1 MNYWTTF
8 SKKLLLV
15 ASGIIVLLFII
26 KLFSFSSEQTTDDKT
41 YYGKFRQDY
50 SIYSVKIP
58 EEMNFCDESVPLEDL
73 EVRRRF
79 DKELL
84 SNTYFQSNTIV
95 LMKRSNRW
103 FPVIEPI
110 LRKYNIPDDFKY
122 LTIAESNLT
131 NVVSPAGAVGYW
143 QLMKATAKSYG
154 LEISPEVDE
163 RYNMVKA
170 AEAAC
175 KYLKRAYGE
184 FGSWTLSAAAYN
196 MGIDGIKRQVKKQKS
211 DNYYDLY
218 LNTETS
224 RYIFRI
230 LAIKRLFTHPEEYG
244 FHLREKDK
252 YSVVPSHTLTVD
264 SSISN
269 LVNFALSQNIN
280 YKILKAFNPWLR
292 KNKLTNTN
300 GKSYTIEIPD
310 SGYQVFFD
318 YGRDSLYLGDSLTKT
333 QLDAVSTDSI
343 NDSIK

>member
-1 MNYWTTF
+1 MLF
-8 SKKLLLV
+8 V
-15 ASGIIVLLFII
+15 ASGLIVLFFLI

-41 YYGKFRQDY
+41 YYSKFRQDY

-58 EEMNFCDESVPLEDL
+58 EEMYFCDEPVPLQDL
-73 EVRRRF
+73 EVKRRM

-84 SNTYFQSNTIV
+84 SNTYFQSNTII
-95 LMKRSNRW
+95 LMKRANRW
-103 FPVIEPI
+103 FPIIEPI
-110 LRKYNIPDDFKY
+110 LKKYNIPDDFKY

-154 LEISPEVDE
+154 LEISQEVDE
-163 RYNMVKA
+163 RYHMVKS

-196 MGIDGIKRQVKKQKS
+196 MGIDGIKRQVTKQRS

-230 LAIKRLFTHPEEYG
+230 LAIKQLFTHPEEYG

-252 YSVVPSHTLTVD
+252 YSVVPSHMLTVD
-264 SSISN
+264 TSISN

-280 YKILKAFNPWLR
+280 YKILKTFNPWLR
-292 KNKLTNTN
+292 KNKLTISM
-300 GKSYTIEIPD
+300 GKSYIIEIPD

-318 YGRDSLYLGDSLTKT
+318 YSHDSLYLGDSLINS
-333 QLDAVSTDSI
+333 QINNQITDSI
-343 NDSIK
+343 QDSIR